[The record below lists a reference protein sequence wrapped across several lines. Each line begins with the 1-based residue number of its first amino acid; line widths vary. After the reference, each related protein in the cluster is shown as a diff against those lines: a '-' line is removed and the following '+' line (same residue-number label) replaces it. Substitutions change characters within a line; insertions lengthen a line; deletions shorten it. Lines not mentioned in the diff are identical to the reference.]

1 MVRNWGY
8 LLRVSF
14 RSGCRSTTWNILMI
28 LNIRWHRY
36 HQVTS
41 IHMCYIHIRID
52 SRSCSFIRSTTHQ
65 IHGDQYLRSRS
76 VKRDRGRESCES
88 RTAWPW
94 TEMDSYS
101 SQTTATDVCKCSLRR
116 ASSLGGHRPTSAG
129 QVVWRWP
136 MTGESSSAT
145 TRRTELGWF
154 TSSSSD
160 HCPRTSN
167 PSIYTSPYSFIAA
180 AENFDALLQFS
191 RPCRC
196 CVFQFSDYS
205 NGIALWFS
213 KYECLI
219 AENSYTQ
226 WCIVS

>member
-1 MVRNWGY
+1 
-8 LLRVSF
+8 
-14 RSGCRSTTWNILMI
+14 
-28 LNIRWHRY
+28 
-36 HQVTS
+36 
-41 IHMCYIHIRID
+41 
-52 SRSCSFIRSTTHQ
+52 
-65 IHGDQYLRSRS
+65 
-76 VKRDRGRESCES
+76 
-88 RTAWPW
+88 
-94 TEMDSYS
+94 
-101 SQTTATDVCKCSLRR
+101 
-116 ASSLGGHRPTSAG
+116 
-129 QVVWRWP
+129 VVWRWP

-205 NGIALWFS
+205 HGIALWFS
-213 KYECLI
+213 KYECLCRKFL
-219 AENSYTQ
+219 YTMMYCVVIKFFSFFLNVTLLLMTKKQ
-226 WCIVS
+226 RWFFLERLCSFMSFIKKYWGNTCCNICWCPWAIH